1 MRNMLMI
8 LVALSL
14 VACNEKDAAK
24 LLEQQPIDDDVG
36 GEISF
41 VGTWYGN
48 GVFCDQNE
56 RCGSQYIAQSCG
68 GPDDAAYTDPSL
80 NQSILGGDFIIGSD
94 FTVSQPATTL
104 SFTFDGTYIYASHGY
119 AYKWHQVSTDTAIVT
134 YTDSCAMQFKRVQ

>member
-1 MRNMLMI
+1 MRNVLMI

-24 LLEQQPIDDDVG
+24 LLEQQPIDNVG

-56 RCGSQYIAQSCG
+56 RCGAQYAAQGCG
-68 GPDDAAYTDPSL
+68 SDAAYTDPSL

-119 AYKWHQVSTDTAIVT
+119 AYRWRQLTATTAIVT
-134 YTDSCAMQFKRVQ
+134 YTNSCAMMFQKVQ